1 MATSTIQKQAM
12 VQAGTITGGNVSANS
27 KADWTVTFDKEF
39 ASAPYVV
46 VGFVTNADQGGFG
59 KCCCAA
65 VLSSISTTG
74 FTVRIYNGDTSGR
87 SPKCHWIAA
96 C

>member
-1 MATSTIQKQAM
+1 MATSTIQKQSF
-12 VQAGTITGGNVSANS
+12 VQAGEITGGSVSAGAS
-27 KADWTVTFDKEF
+27 KDWEVTFDKAF
-39 ASAPYVV
+39 ASTPYVV
-46 VGFVTNADQGGFG
+46 VGFVTNADQGAFG

-74 FTVRIYNGDTSGR
+74 FTVRIYNGDSSGR